1 MPIRVTGFEWDE
13 YNEEHIAEHSVTPD
27 EVEACFFNPYIWKRK
42 KRSRKRYYLYGQTDG
57 GRYLFI
63 VFELYKDGT
72 VRPISARD
80 MDRHER
86 RYFQRQRRG

>member
-1 MPIRVTGFEWDE
+1 MPIRFIGFEWDD
-13 YNEEHIAEHSVTPD
+13 YNEGHIAEHNVSPE
-27 EVEACFFNPYIWKRK
+27 EVEECFFNPYVWKRK

-63 VFELYKDGT
+63 VFELYPDGI

-80 MDRHER
+80 MDSGER

>member
-1 MPIRVTGFEWDE
+1 MPIRFTGFEWDE
-13 YNEEHIAEHSVTPD
+13 YNEEHIAKHNVTPD

-63 VFELYKDGT
+63 VFELYPDGI

-80 MDRHER
+80 MDSGEK